1 MAIDLNPTILGR
13 PLFPSAETFK
23 EWGSAL
29 VNAFTPAATSI
40 PAAGPFTPTAA
51 IPQPTV
57 DGTKIPLPFSQ
68 LRYTGPLLGT
78 GPMFAVKGTPAPTPQ
93 PEPVKTDIGAYA
105 ATRFP
110 FSFDVAKTQT
120 PSMQQP
126 NIAALTGGA
135 QPLTFTAPTQIP
147 FTSTKPTVPMYDSA
161 VKYGTVTGTPAQIER
176 INAGYKKGEGGK
188 LERVYNS
195 PDRTPAQQETLLAQM
210 RQRGAEIMRGNIASQ
225 KQFFAQKAQERAG
238 LRLAEAEAKSR
249 GFSPIEIMKAREASQ
264 PSNFAGIVRQA
275 SEYSQRL
282 PMEGVATSA
291 ISKFSRALPSG
302 GPYST
307 VYGGA
312 PINRL
317 VPDNPYSNTR
327 AEQRRE
333 TRRIARSMGLQPAY
347 SHPIQAAQERLFRER
362 GLM

>member
-1 MAIDLNPTILGR
+1 MDLNPTILGR
-13 PLFPSAETFK
+13 PLFPSSEKLKEYGRTIAE
-23 EWGSAL
+23 
-29 VNAFTPAATSI
+29 AFTPAAGTPPPTMAGVTVP
-40 PAAGPFTPTAA
+40 PAGAS
-51 IPQPTV
+51 
-57 DGTKIPLPFSQ
+57 LSQ
-68 LRYTGPLLGT
+68 LQFKGPLLGT
-78 GPMFAVKGTPAPTPQ
+78 GPMFGLRGTPAPTPQ
-93 PEPVKTDIGAYA
+93 PEPVKIDIGAYA

-135 QPLTFTAPTQIP
+135 QPPTFTPTTQAPIMPPKEPRQMIQTP
-147 FTSTKPTVPMYDSA
+147 
-161 VKYGTVTGTPAQIER
+161 YGTIYAT
-176 INAGYKKGEGGK
+176 AGQKQSLESNRNIYEG
-188 LERVYNS
+188 
-195 PDRTPAQQETLLAQM
+195 RTPAEQEALLAQM
-210 RQRGAEIMRGNIASQ
+210 RQRGADIMRGNIASQ
-225 KQFFAQKAQERAG
+225 NQFFAQKAQERAG

-317 VPDNPYSNTR
+317 VPDNPYSNAS
-327 AEQRRE
+327 AEQRKA
-333 TRRIARSMGLQPAY
+333 TRQIARSMGLQPAY
-347 SHPIQAAQERLFRER
+347 SRPIQTAQERLFRER

>member
-1 MAIDLNPTILGR
+1 MDLNPTILGR
-13 PLFPSAETFK
+13 KLFPSSEKLKEYGRTIAE
-23 EWGSAL
+23 
-29 VNAFTPAATSI
+29 AFTPAAGT
-40 PAAGPFTPTAA
+40 PPPTMAGV
-51 IPQPTV
+51 TV
-57 DGTKIPLPFSQ
+57 PPDGASLSQ
-68 LRYTGPLLGT
+68 LQFKGPLLGT

-135 QPLTFTAPTQIP
+135 QLPSFTPTTQAPIMPPKEPRQMIQTP
-147 FTSTKPTVPMYDSA
+147 
-161 VKYGTVTGTPAQIER
+161 YGTIYAT
-176 INAGYKKGEGGK
+176 AGQKQSFESNRNIYEG
-188 LERVYNS
+188 
-195 PDRTPAQQETLLAQM
+195 RTPAEQQALLAKM
-210 RQRGAEIMRGNIASQ
+210 RQRGADKMSGNIKAQ
-225 KQFFAQKAQERAG
+225 EQYFAQKAQERAG
-238 LRLAEAEAKSR
+238 LRLAEAEAKAR

-275 SEYSQRL
+275 AQYSQRL

-317 VPDNPYSNTR
+317 GSVNPYSNTS
-327 AEQRRE
+327 AEQRKK
-333 TRRIARSMGLQPAY
+333 TRQIARSMGLQPAY
-347 SHPIQAAQERLFRER
+347 SRPIQAAQELLFRER